1 MMDVCL
7 LGCGGMMP
15 LPGRYLTSL
24 YVRTDGRAVLIDCGE
39 GTQSA
44 IREAGRRFKCIE
56 SVLITHF
63 HADHVSGLPGLFL
76 TLGNE
81 GRSEPLTLY
90 GPAGLRR
97 VVSALRVIV
106 PELPYEIVCE
116 ELPPDGTEFETAG
129 MKAFAFPADHG
140 MPCMGYA
147 LSLPRSGRFDPAR
160 AAKKGIPVRLW
171 SRLQNGECV
180 DGFEPSD
187 ALGPSRRGL
196 KILYATDTRPVS
208 AIAECGA
215 DADLMVLEGM
225 FGEAEKDERAVITHH
240 MTMREAARLAASAK
254 ARRLWLTHFSPANP
268 HPEEFLEEIQ
278 TIYPE
283 AVLGEAGLQTT
294 LRFDEE

>member
-44 IREAGRRFKCIE
+44 MREAEKRFKPIE

-81 GRSEPLTLY
+81 GRTEPLTVY
-90 GPAGLRR
+90 GPAGLKR
-97 VVSALRVIV
+97 VISAFRVIV

-116 ELPPDGTEFETAG
+116 ELPPDGAEFETAG
-129 MKAFAFPADHG
+129 MSVRAFPADHG
-140 MPCMGYA
+140 MPCVGYA
-147 LSLPRSGRFDPAR
+147 LSLARAGRFDPAR
-160 AAKKGIPVRLW
+160 ATAKGIPVRLW
-171 SRLQNGECV
+171 SRLQSGERAG
-180 DGFEPSD
+180 GFEPSD
-187 ALGPSRRGL
+187 VLGPSRRGL
-196 KILYATDTRPVS
+196 KILYATDTRPVP
-208 AIAECGA
+208 AILEYGA

-225 FGEAEKDERAVITHH
+225 FGEAEKAERAVKTHH
-240 MTMREAARLAASAK
+240 MTMREAASLASRAR

-278 TIYPE
+278 SVFPE
-283 AVLGEAGLQTT
+283 TTLGEAGLQTT

>member
-44 IREAGRRFKCIE
+44 IRESGRRFKCIE

-81 GRSEPLTLY
+81 GRSEPLTVY
-90 GPAGLRR
+90 GPAGLKR
-97 VVSALRVIV
+97 VISAFRVIV

-116 ELPPDGTEFETAG
+116 ELPSVGWEFETAG
-129 MKAFAFPADHG
+129 MRVRAFPVDHG
-140 MPCMGYA
+140 MPCVAYT
-147 LSLPRSGRFDPAR
+147 LSLSRSGRFDPAR
-160 AAKKGIPVRLW
+160 AAEKGIPVRLW
-171 SRLQNGECV
+171 SRLQSGESV
-180 DGFEPSD
+180 GGFEPGD
-187 ALGPSRRGL
+187 VLGPPRRGL
-196 KILYATDTRPVS
+196 KILYATDTRPVET
-208 AIAECGA
+208 IAEYGEE
-215 DADLMVLEGM
+215 ADLMVLEGM
-225 FGEAEKDERAVITHH
+225 FGEAEKEERAIKTHH
-240 MTMREAARLAASAK
+240 MTMREAASLAVSAR

-268 HPEEFLEEIQ
+268 HPEEFLEEIRSV
-278 TIYPE
+278 YPD
-283 AVLGEAGLQTT
+283 VTLGEAGLNTV